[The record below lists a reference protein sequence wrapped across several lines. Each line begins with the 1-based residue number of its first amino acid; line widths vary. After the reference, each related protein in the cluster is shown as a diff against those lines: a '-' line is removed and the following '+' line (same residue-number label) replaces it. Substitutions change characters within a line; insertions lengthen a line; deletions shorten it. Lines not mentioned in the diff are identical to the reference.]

1 MTSETSLF
9 LHVKSTTVVWAANVS
24 PKITALTRS
33 CVVIPCNFQNELE
46 FPVTQLSGIWQT
58 STGGYVYH
66 NGQTEVL
73 DNFKGRT
80 KIIGNMDEQNCTLE
94 IDDVKAHDNGPF
106 CFRAEKGENKY
117 SFNSSCVF
125 IIMKASPI
133 KPVMTPLPNEIDEGT
148 PVEATCSVTHTCPT
162 HPPHFTWNVQGGKS
176 TVQHVERGDG
186 VWETSSMLMFIPYG
200 KNFEDV
206 LTCNATFWR
215 GKTQQIS
222 RNLNVKSM
230 LNVNFGIYSFR
241 PFSSLFFYYTVPTIT
256 VLVCFLE
263 TVHGTI
269 KCFPLSRR
277 INPCSLSMTVMPSY
291 RKRDSSPCSSWHK
304 CSSFIPPSCGTDYME
319 KRVLQ
324 ASVNYFCK
332 NKLYTCNYELEKHNT
347 HTYIYI

>member
-1 MTSETSLF
+1 AYVQENFKIRYYFFSG
-9 LHVKSTTVVWAANVS
+9 TTVVWAANVS

-241 PFSSLFFYYTVPTIT
+241 PFSSLFFYYTDRAPEKSTSLNDT
-256 VLVCFLE
+256 TKREGNFWWCWLVLQ
-263 TVHGTI
+263 T
-269 KCFPLSRR
+269 
-277 INPCSLSMTVMPSY
+277 
-291 RKRDSSPCSSWHK
+291 
-304 CSSFIPPSCGTDYME
+304 SFI
-319 KRVLQ
+319 
-324 ASVNYFCK
+324 
-332 NKLYTCNYELEKHNT
+332 
-347 HTYIYI
+347 